1 MDKAL
6 NGGDAPTRALIVV
19 YSTRPEAL
27 QGLRGLLDASGL
39 SYAAAHTEPELQA
52 ALQSTDCSVMLIA
65 AAEPDAESELDLLAR
80 LKQPDSEHSQ
90 LPVVMLYPEG
100 TDPAVAMACLSMGAY
115 DYLVEPCN
123 EIQLLTKITVL
134 AMLKHNEME
143 YRALTVRDRLTGL
156 YDRRYIQLRLC
167 EEISRARRH
176 KVPLACV
183 MVDVDCLRAVNESYG
198 HDAGDQLLAQLAD
211 GMSSDKRGSD
221 VLARFGS
228 DSFVMLLWNTDSDG
242 ARVVASRLRNLA
254 RRTSCNFDQK
264 YQPSVSAGISVLS
277 WEQNV
282 SLLDEPVRDDSQVF
296 HLLDRA
302 EDCLKSA
309 QLRGGDAVVCDGEVC
324 YDAVPVTTSNGKH

>member
-1 MDKAL
+1 MDTAE
-6 NGGDAPTRALIVV
+6 NGLDLHPRALVLL
-19 YSTRPEAL
+19 YSTRPEAM
-27 QGLRGLLDASGL
+27 QALRGLLDASGL
-39 SYAAAHTEPELQA
+39 AYEAAESEAELF
-52 ALQSTDCSVMLIA
+52 SVLGRSEASVLLIA
-65 AAEPDAESELDLLAR
+65 AAEQEGAAELDLLGR
-80 LKQPDSEHSQ
+80 IKDPDSPHNQ
-90 LPVVMLYPEG
+90 LPVVLLYPEG
-100 TDPAVAMACLSMGAY
+100 TENAVAMASLSMGAY

-123 EIQLLTKITVL
+123 EIQLLTKVTVL
-134 AMLKHNEME
+134 AMLKHNELE

-183 MVDVDCLRAVNESYG
+183 MLDVDCLRAVNESYG
-198 HDAGDQLLAQLAD
+198 SDAGDQLLSQLAE
-211 GMSSDKRGSD
+211 GMNNGKRGSD

-242 ARVVASRLRNLA
+242 ARVVASRIRGLA
-254 RRTSCNFDQK
+254 RKTSCSFDTK
-264 YQPSVSAGISVLS
+264 YQPSMSAGISVLS

-282 SLLDEPVRDDSQVF
+282 SQLEDPVKDDSQVF

-324 YDAVPVTTSNGKH
+324 YDMVPVTTTNGKH